1 MQKIFFECS
10 ETYRIKNKHPTEQM
24 DSFMGGLIGKVVQSG
39 KSRLQDKTGKLR
51 YIWDKKKQTRI
62 TIPHSTNSEGS
73 GYKLSPQ

>member
-1 MQKIFFECS
+1 MEKIFFECS

-51 YIWDKKKQTRI
+51 YI
-62 TIPHSTNSEGS
+62 
-73 GYKLSPQ
+73 

>member
-24 DSFMGGLIGKVVQSG
+24 DSFMGGLIGKVVKSG

-51 YIWDKKKQTRI
+51 YIYIGQKKTD
-62 TIPHSTNSEGS
+62 TYYNSPLH
-73 GYKLSPQ
+73 KL

>member
-1 MQKIFFECS
+1 MYLCMQKIFFECS

-51 YIWDKKKQTRI
+51 YI
-62 TIPHSTNSEGS
+62 
-73 GYKLSPQ
+73 